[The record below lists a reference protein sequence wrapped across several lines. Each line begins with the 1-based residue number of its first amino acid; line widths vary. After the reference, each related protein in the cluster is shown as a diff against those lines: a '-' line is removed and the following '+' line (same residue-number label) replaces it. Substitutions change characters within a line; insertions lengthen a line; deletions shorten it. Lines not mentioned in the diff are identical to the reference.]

1 MTRPGLSRPTE
12 NNGKNVVQVWEK
24 NEEKKKLKIRLNFR
38 PFLMFAADAAGVSMV
53 HTCNTVHK
61 K

>member
-12 NNGKNVVQVWEK
+12 NGKNVQVWEK